1 MTGARHRRAPVS
13 ATGTARGKSF
23 PRLAALYF
31 GSMSSSP
38 SILLAEARKLAPG
51 ERLDLIAEI
60 WDTLES
66 ADVPVTD
73 EERDIRD
80 SRMADLEANP
90 SAQEPWE
97 QARASLE
104 SRRR

>member
-1 MTGARHRRAPVS
+1 
-13 ATGTARGKSF
+13 
-23 PRLAALYF
+23 
-31 GSMSSSP
+31 MSSSP
-38 SILLAEARKLAPG
+38 SILLAEARKLSPG
-51 ERLDLIAEI
+51 ERLDLIAGI

-66 ADVPVTD
+66 SDLPVTD
-73 EERDIRD
+73 EERAILE

-90 SAQEPWE
+90 TAQESWE